1 MVPLFAKQREI
12 SVSSSHERGKNQR
25 KQLHLEPFYVQQ
37 TPTDGTPQLSTL
49 PASCPGWIPKRST
62 KQLLNKNRGSEEGRS
77 AWRGKRP
84 PRRQQQAGSMAHTQ
98 QPNPAHTAPPTPGT
112 APHLAWGPSARPTP
126 GSPGTSCPLHLQKP
140 GSGKGLMSVS
150 AKTTSGHISQRCR
163 RLHISAAGLHLSP
176 LRSWNTGSQR
186 GLCGAALRAA
196 GSAVKAEA
204 QTCLSW
210 KEE

>member
-1 MVPLFAKQREI
+1 MQHQTTAQQEQRL
-12 SVSSSHERGKNQR
+12 RGR
-25 KQLHLEPFYVQQ
+25 EVCLEGK
-37 TPTDGTPQLSTL
+37 TPPEA
-49 PASCPGWIPKRST
+49 PAAGC
-62 KQLLNKNRGSEEGRS
+62 
-77 AWRGKRP
+77 
-84 PRRQQQAGSMAHTQ
+84 QQQAGSMAHTQ

-163 RLHISAAGLHLSP
+163 RLHVSAAGLHLSP